1 MLGHCAGARR
11 RALRPPFA
19 FVDEQAAP
27 GLLLRAPHVAGHFV
41 VHTELQWAACTAP
54 LDGADAAAI
63 ERSLRGT
70 RGLGDTA
77 VEDPAALLD
86 RLFEFGGR
94 IMFY

>member
-1 MLGHCAGARR
+1 
-11 RALRPPFA
+11 
-19 FVDEQAAP
+19 
-27 GLLLRAPHVAGHFV
+27 
-41 VHTELQWAACTAP
+41 